1 MEYNAFSLNITTI
14 IIIITSI
21 LSIAGFTNQKVI
33 DDLIFYPPAISKRK
47 QWYRFITCGFIHA
60 DVFHLLFNMYAFY
73 AFGRAVETY
82 FQDPQLFGEY
92 GKLLYILLYVSSLI
106 VCLLPSYLRNTDNYY
121 YKSLGASGAV
131 AAVVFVFIAIKPMS
145 EIGLII
151 LPGVGIPAF
160 VFAILYLV
168 ISAYLDKRGGGNINH
183 SAHLWGSIYGLI
195 FIVVACY
202 TMTDYPLVNEFIAQV
217 QAWFSG
223 LGR

>member
-1 MEYNAFSLNITTI
+1 MEFQTLSLNVTI
-14 IIIITSI
+14 IIIIITAI
-21 LSIAGFTNQKVI
+21 LSIGGFSNQKVI
-33 DDLIFYPPAISKRK
+33 DDLIFYPPAISRRK

-60 DVFHLLFNMYAFY
+60 DVFHLLFNMYALY

-82 FQDPQLFGEY
+82 FQDTQLFGEN
-92 GKLLYILLYVSSLI
+92 GKLMYIVLYLTSLV
-106 VCLLPSYLRNTDNYY
+106 VCLLPTYLKNTDNYY

-131 AAVVFVFIAIKPMS
+131 AAVVFVFIALKPMS

-151 LPGVGIPAF
+151 LPGIGVPAF

-183 SAHLWGSIYGLI
+183 SAHLWGSLYGLL

-202 TMTDYPLVNEFIAQV
+202 TMTDYPLVNEFVLQV
-217 QAWFSG
+217 KAWFSQP
-223 LGR
+223 GR